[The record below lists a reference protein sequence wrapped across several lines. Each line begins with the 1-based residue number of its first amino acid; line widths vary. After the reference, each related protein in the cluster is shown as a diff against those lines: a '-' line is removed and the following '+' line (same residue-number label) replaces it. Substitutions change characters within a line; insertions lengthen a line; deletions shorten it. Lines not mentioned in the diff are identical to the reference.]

1 MGRRFGTATRAAS
14 FAVAAFLLIGP
25 TGGGARGGQAETE
38 PSHFGISRSEFAARR
53 KAAMAAMPDG
63 ILVVRGSVEEEAG
76 EASKFRQNNWF
87 FYLTGI
93 EAPGGYL
100 VLDATAP
107 DGANERIYLPA
118 VNPLY
123 ERWTGPQV
131 APDAETAARYGLD
144 VARTVDKLEADLA
157 AVLASADGSRKLRI
171 YTIIPGG
178 AAARFSRDTAT
189 VEMLERLI
197 TPERK
202 QSWAMES
209 ASHYLGELRRKK
221 SAAEVALLRRAIAIT
236 GEAQEGVA
244 RVVAP
249 GTFEYVAEAAIL
261 SAYLRNGAMRQ
272 GFPSIVGSGP
282 FSTVLHYA
290 NNTRRMEAG
299 DLVVVD
305 IGAEYNYYTAD
316 ITRTWPVSGS
326 FTPRQRQIYELVLA
340 TQRAAEEA
348 YRPGMTMQDLN
359 RIAREYMKK
368 SPLRDS
374 AGATLDTAFVHG
386 LGHFLGLEVHD
397 VGDYSKPFQ
406 PGDVFTIE
414 PGIYLPDERLGV
426 RIEDDY
432 LVTEKGLVKLS
443 ADIPSDPNDVERLV
457 KERK

>member
-1 MGRRFGTATRAAS
+1 MSSRRRLRAA
-14 FAVAAFLLIGP
+14 ALALIVGVAPAASAHP
-25 TGGGARGGQAETE
+25 EKNAPE
-38 PSHFGISRSEFAARR
+38 PVHFGIARSEYDARR
-53 KAAMAAMPDG
+53 EAAMAAMPDG
-63 ILVVRGSVEEEAG
+63 ILVVRGAVEEEAG
-76 EASKFRQNNWF
+76 EATKFRQNNTF

-100 VLDATAP
+100 VLNPLAP
-107 DGANERIYLPA
+107 PGARETIYLPA
-118 VNPLY
+118 VNPLF

-131 APDAETAARYGLD
+131 KPDAETALSYGLD
-144 VARTVDKLEADLA
+144 DARTVDKLEADLA
-157 AVLASADGSRKLRI
+157 AILAAADGAKKLRL

-178 AAARFSRDTAT
+178 SSARFSRDTAT

-197 TPERK
+197 TPERRAT
-202 QSWAMES
+202 WAMAN

-221 SAAEVALLRRAIAIT
+221 SPAEVELLRRAIAIT
-236 GEAQEGVA
+236 GEAQAGVA
-244 RVVAP
+244 RVLGP
-249 GTFEYVAEAAIL
+249 GRYEYEAEAEIL

-290 NNTRRMEAG
+290 NNTRKMEAG

-305 IGAEYNYYTAD
+305 IGAEYEYYTAD
-316 ITRTWPVSGS
+316 VTRTWPVSGT
-326 FTPRQRQIYELVLA
+326 FTPRQRQIYELVLS
-340 TQRAAEEA
+340 TQRAVEKA

-359 RIAREYMKK
+359 RVAREHMKK
-368 SPLRDS
+368 SPLRDAS
-374 AGATLDTAFVHG
+374 GATLETAFVHG

-397 VGDYSKPFQ
+397 VGDYSKPLQ

-443 ADIPSDPNDVERLV
+443 ADIPSDPDAIERMV
-457 KERK
+457 RSRK